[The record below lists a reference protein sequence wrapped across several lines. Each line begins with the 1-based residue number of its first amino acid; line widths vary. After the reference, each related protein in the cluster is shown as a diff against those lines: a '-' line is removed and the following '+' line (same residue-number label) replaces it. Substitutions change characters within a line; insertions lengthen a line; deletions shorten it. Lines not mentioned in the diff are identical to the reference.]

1 MKNTGITCTSTE
13 RSPVILPEMAELLPP
28 LSAEQS
34 AALEEDLLRNGCYAP
49 IIVNEDMVIVDG
61 HTIVW
66 NYVGELIF
74 NMLVLVGAIKMSDRI
89 IRELMGLG

>member
-1 MKNTGITCTSTE
+1 MCS
-13 RSPVILPEMAELLPP
+13 S
-28 LSAEQS
+28 
-34 AALEEDLLRNGCYAP
+34 DL
-49 IIVNEDMVIVDG
+49 
-61 HTIVW
+61 VW

>member
-1 MKNTGITCTSTE
+1 MKNTGITYTSAE

-34 AALEEDLLRNGCYAP
+34 AALEEDLLRNGCYSP

-61 HTIVW
+61 H
-66 NYVGELIF
+66 NRQALCEASGVGRSNALEPAAE
-74 NMLVLVGAIKMSDRI
+74 GDSGSDPCRK
-89 IRELMGLG
+89 GL